1 MVQHGALEAG
11 YPDDCDGFLMSAPVR
26 ADIKYY
32 RGANAAPTNNT
43 DPIGGA
49 IYTTSELNPAT
60 PGNLFKNLSI
70 GSSSTTV
77 YSIHY
82 RKAEQ
87 TAPGIL
93 TNARFYNRAGAV
105 KNTSAGTASIASNS
119 PLEDTT
125 IRVTGK
131 IGGVWDFEDID
142 ILGTAIS
149 VGTKTWDA
157 NTVLRWE
164 ATSGQPVG
172 IIGCSVAGELC
183 GVIYGTSDDPT
194 DGNSESIATY
204 MCSAETTWALATAKN
219 STLSAS
225 NRLTAPGS
233 IGSFYPATKWLGEDD
248 SLSIPSTELEEND
261 YIGIVCKLVIEA
273 NVPQPLRDFQLKP
286 DVFGDAQAA

>member
-1 MVQHGALEAG
+1 
-11 YPDDCDGFLMSAPVR
+11 MSAPLR

-32 RGANAAPTNNT
+32 RGANVAPTNDT
-43 DPIGGA
+43 DPLGGA
-49 IYTTSELNPAT
+49 IYTISELNPAT

-70 GSSSTTV
+70 GSTSKTV

-87 TAPGIL
+87 TAPGVL

-105 KNTSAGTASIASNS
+105 KNTSAGFASIASDS
-119 PLEDTT
+119 ASEDIT

-131 IGGVWDFEDID
+131 IGGSWDYEDLD
-142 ILGTAIS
+142 VLGTAVV
-149 VGTKTWDA
+149 VGTKNWDA
-157 NTVLRWE
+157 NSVLRWE

-172 IIGCSVAGELC
+172 ILGCSVAGELC

-204 MCSAETTWALATAKN
+204 MCSAETTWALATALN
-219 STLSAS
+219 TDLSSA
-225 NRLTAPGS
+225 NRLTAPTG
-233 IGSFYPATKWLGEDD
+233 IGSFAAATKWLGQDD
-248 SLSIPSTELEEND
+248 SLSIPTTELTEND
-261 YIGIVCKLVIEA
+261 YIGIVCKFIIEA